1 MFVRNL
7 YKCAHVLSNGNRL
20 PYAYQLWGVNAMKR
34 VSVKEEACI
43 GCGLCQV
50 YCIIEHSKS
59 RDPIKAYR
67 QEQPRPLSR
76 VRVETNKPHS
86 ISIRCQQCK
95 DTPCVI
101 ACLTGAMTLDKETG
115 LVVHDAEKCIGC
127 WTCIMVC
134 PYGAIKPDTLS
145 KIVVKCD
152 LCPNLEVPACVA
164 NCPNEALVCE
174 EVEQ

>member
-1 MFVRNL
+1 
-7 YKCAHVLSNGNRL
+7 
-20 PYAYQLWGVNAMKR
+20 
-34 VSVKEEACI
+34 
-43 GCGLCQV
+43 
-50 YCIIEHSKS
+50 
-59 RDPIKAYR
+59 
-67 QEQPRPLSR
+67 
-76 VRVETNKPHS
+76 
-86 ISIRCQQCK
+86 
-95 DTPCVI
+95 
-101 ACLTGAMTLDKETG
+101 MTLDKETG

>member
-1 MFVRNL
+1 
-7 YKCAHVLSNGNRL
+7 
-20 PYAYQLWGVNAMKR
+20 MKR
-34 VSVKEEACI
+34 ISIKQEACI

-50 YCIIEHSKS
+50 YCTVEHSKS
-59 RDPIKAYR
+59 KDPIKAYLK
-67 QEQPRPLSR
+67 EQPRPVSR
-76 VRVETNKPHS
+76 VRVETSKPNS

-95 DTPCVI
+95 DTPCVT

-115 LVVHDAEKCIGC
+115 LVTHDAEKCIGC

-134 PYGAIKPDTLS
+134 PYGAVKPDS
-145 KIVVKCD
+145 SGKIIAKCD

-174 EVEQ
+174 EVEQQWHDM

>member
-1 MFVRNL
+1 MPINHGG
-7 YKCAHVLSNGNRL
+7 KNT
-20 PYAYQLWGVNAMKR
+20 MKR
-34 VSVKEEACI
+34 VSIKEEACI

-50 YCIIEHSKS
+50 YCTVEHSKS
-59 RDPIKAYR
+59 KDPIKAYR
-67 QEQPRPLSR
+67 REQPRPVSR

-95 DTPCVI
+95 DTPCVT
-101 ACLTGAMTLDKETG
+101 ACLSGAMTIDKETG

-127 WTCIMVC
+127 WTCVMVC
-134 PYGAIKPDTLS
+134 PYGAIKPDTSS
-145 KIVVKCD
+145 KIIAKCD